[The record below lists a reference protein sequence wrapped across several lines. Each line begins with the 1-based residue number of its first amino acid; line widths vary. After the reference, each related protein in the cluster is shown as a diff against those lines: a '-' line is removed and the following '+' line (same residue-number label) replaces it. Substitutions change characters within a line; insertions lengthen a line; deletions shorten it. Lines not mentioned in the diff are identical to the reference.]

1 MTTQE
6 IEQLTNAIEHKAGM
20 LSLGIR
26 QGKLE
31 RNETTDELLELVED
45 AKRNGTTTTEAKLLL
60 DDLNLALSEM

>member
-20 LSLGIR
+20 LSLAIR
-26 QGKLE
+26 QGKLKS
-31 RNETTDELLELVED
+31 NETTDELLELVED
-45 AKRNGTTTTEAKLLL
+45 AKRNGTTIMEAKLLL

>member
-1 MTTQE
+1 MTTLE
-6 IEQLTNAIEHKAGM
+6 TEQLTNAIEHKAGM
-20 LSLGIR
+20 LLLGIR

-60 DDLNLALSEM
+60 DDLNLALSEI

>member
-6 IEQLTNAIEHKAGM
+6 TEQLTNTIEHKAGM
-20 LSLGIR
+20 LSLAIR

-31 RNETTDELLELVED
+31 RDATTDELLELVED